1 MRNASV
7 EEIEALLTRES
18 RAGLPFV
25 RLLRIYLDPGAL
37 FMDASRGPAHA
48 RSRAMAYNRRMRWM
62 LLLYLRRWS
71 VISALLFLAIEP
83 AQAVSCIPAAACA
96 ISVSVALTVIAVTAL
111 AYFLL
116 GAPD

>member
-1 MRNASV
+1 MRYASV
-7 EEIEALLTRES
+7 EDIEALLTRES
-18 RAGLPFV
+18 RAGLPFG

-48 RSRAMAYNRRMRWM
+48 RSRAIAYNRRMRWM
-62 LLLYLRRWS
+62 LLPYLRRWG

-96 ISVSVALTVIAVTAL
+96 ISVSIGLTMIAVTAM

-116 GAPD
+116 GAPE